1 MLRSSGPPPKPD
13 IKRAIDDLLKED
25 ARYDQS
31 ENRSAHRENLVR
43 HLRIELRQSETSSL
57 AAQEEDPHSDDET
70 NSCSGFSRN
79 ISATGVGLIS
89 KIQIQEKAVAMLS
102 IDKLGA
108 NSKPLAILSECR
120 WCRPY
125 GDNWFLSGWQFIS
138 LKR

>member
-25 ARYDQS
+25 ARYDRS

-43 HLRIELRQSETSSL
+43 HVGIKLRKNEQSTLGEKK
-57 AAQEEDPHSDDET
+57 EDPHGEDEPAY
-70 NSCSGFSRN
+70 SGFSRN
-79 ISATGVGLIS
+79 ISATGIGLIS
-89 KIQIQEKAVAMLS
+89 KVQIQEKSVGVLS
-102 IDKLGA
+102 IDRLG
-108 NSKPLAILSECR
+108 SSEPLTILSECR

-125 GDNWFLSGWQFIS
+125 GKNWFLSGWQFIN